1 MTAMNTTQSSGGSGR
16 LPLVKKFIYGILAV
30 VLILSLMSLPLRT
43 SMIREV
49 WFKSSPLDEEPSANP
64 WIYSIVGGLE
74 LLHIAFLIFAFSA
87 VYDESAPKAFIA
99 AIVFIFTALVL
110 VISLVFL
117 NEYAVVF
124 VSIPVYITLGAVF
137 AIYGQYVMYED
148 IPIEFVVRTKDGK
161 TSPLLP

>member
-1 MTAMNTTQSSGGSGR
+1 MNTTQRGGSGR
-16 LPLVKKFIYGILAV
+16 LPLVKKFIYGILVV

-43 SMIREV
+43 SMIRDV
-49 WFKSSPLDEEPSANP
+49 WFNSSSLDEEPSANP

-74 LLHIAFLIFAFSA
+74 LLHIVFLIFAFSA
-87 VYDESAPKAFIA
+87 VYDESAPKAFIT
-99 AIVFIFTALVL
+99 AIISIITALVL
-110 VISLVFL
+110 VICLVFL
-117 NEYAVVF
+117 SEYGIVI